1 VVRQAHPPLRGL
13 VGLAAAAAL
22 VAVLPA
28 FGQPNPRNSAAKLRL
43 ENSRLAAK
51 SRSAVLDLYSLDSRL
66 AAAHIRVTSVQ
77 GELQTL
83 RGERAVLT
91 REQRAA
97 HSGELASEHQLA
109 SRLRQLYEQGDV
121 STIEV
126 VFSATSISDAMTQL
140 DNVHR
145 VASLN
150 DEVLAQLRSAQ
161 TRLVTTSRRLATRT
175 ADLGVALRTA
185 AANEESLSR
194 TQATRRF
201 YVASLATRRNLNS
214 AQITRLE
221 AEARVAQ
228 TKSQRLTGSVPD
240 AVVAAPVASG
250 SQAASAAPPDAA
262 NWQAASAGPPGSR
275 TLTVTI
281 TGYAL
286 PGTTATGIP
295 VGWGVAAVD
304 PRVIPLG
311 SHIWVPGYGE
321 AVAAD
326 VGGAIVGARVDL
338 WFPTVSQARLWGLQ
352 TLTIALG

>member
-1 VVRQAHPPLRGL
+1 MLRQAHPPLRRLIG
-13 VGLAAAAAL
+13 VAAAAAL
-22 VAVLPA
+22 VAVVPA
-28 FGQPNPRNSAAKLRL
+28 LGQLNPSDSAAKLRL

-51 SRSAVLDLYSLDSRL
+51 SRSALLDLYSLDARL
-66 AAAHIRVTSVQ
+66 AAAHIRLASVQ

-83 RGERAVLT
+83 RGERALLT
-91 REQRAA
+91 RELRIAR
-97 HSGELASEHQLA
+97 SGELASENQLA

-121 STIEV
+121 SAIEV

-150 DEVLAQLRSAQ
+150 DEVLAQLRNAQ
-161 TRLVTTSRRLATRT
+161 ARLVTTSRRLAART

-185 AANEESLSR
+185 AANEASLSR
-194 TQATRRF
+194 TQAARRF
-201 YVASLATRRNLNS
+201 YMASLATRRDLNS

-221 AEARVAQ
+221 SEARVAQ
-228 TKSQRLTGSVPD
+228 TKSQHLTGSVPG
-240 AVVAAPVASG
+240 AVVAAPVTSG
-250 SQAASAAPPDAA
+250 SQAASAAPPLAA
-262 NWQAASAGPPGSR
+262 NFQAVSSAPPGSR
-275 TLTVTI
+275 TLRVTI

-304 PRVIPLG
+304 PSVIPLG

-326 VGGAIVGARVDL
+326 VGGAIIGARIDL
-338 WFPTVSQARLWGLQ
+338 WFPTVGQARLWGLQ